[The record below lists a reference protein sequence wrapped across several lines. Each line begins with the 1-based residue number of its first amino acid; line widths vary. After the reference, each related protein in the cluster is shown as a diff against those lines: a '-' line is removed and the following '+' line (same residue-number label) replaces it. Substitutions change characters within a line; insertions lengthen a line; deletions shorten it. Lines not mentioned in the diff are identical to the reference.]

1 MYKQSAEEKIRT
13 ATHSFAQDIA
23 ALIKLKVLEDL
34 QLTIRTPRLP
44 PTRKTKRL
52 SGKKVL
58 ALKA

>member
-34 QLTIRTPRLP
+34 QSRFLVQKTLQAP
-44 PTRKTKRL
+44 RKTKRL
-52 SGKKVL
+52 SGKVL